1 MFKIKYNINS
11 LVVQNKIQLRAQNF
25 LQISR
30 VEFTKIFTRKIRK
43 KLLKIYLA
51 ICMLFGL
58 IIYQINLKE
67 MYLKSLLDD
76 NEFLIYIKP
85 LTDIEQIKK
94 KFYYRLLQSLYIF
107 KLLRYF

>member
-1 MFKIKYNINS
+1 M
-11 LVVQNKIQLRAQNF
+11 AQNF

-30 VEFTKIFTRKIRK
+30 VEFTKIFAPKIRK

-85 LTDIEQIKK
+85 LTDIEHIKK
-94 KFYYRLLQSLYIF
+94 KFYYRLLQSLYTF